1 MLHCSITVFPEE
13 SAMPNLNQTIDRSLA
28 ISRGVTTVLDR
39 RIKDAAAAYI
49 ERTRRAQASYATS
62 VGPAKGMSGAGPS
75 QGANRAPPGGSAAA
89 TAASVGGSPIY
100 FQQAWRDW

>member
-1 MLHCSITVFPEE
+1 
-13 SAMPNLNQTIDRSLA
+13 MPNLNQTIDRSLA

-62 VGPAKGMSGAGPS
+62 VGSAKGMSAAGPS
-75 QGANRAPPGGSAAA
+75 QGANRAPPGVSAAA

-100 FQQAWRDW
+100 FQQA